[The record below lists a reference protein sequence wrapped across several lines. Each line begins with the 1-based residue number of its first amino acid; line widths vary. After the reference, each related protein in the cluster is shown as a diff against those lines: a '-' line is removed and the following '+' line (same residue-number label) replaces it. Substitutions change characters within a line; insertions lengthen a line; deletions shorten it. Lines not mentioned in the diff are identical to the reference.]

1 MEHVRQSIISR
12 ERDSRTHQSSSTS
25 ATSSSQQSSYS
36 SNVNRSTARYDDSR
50 SQVIRDAQDRQGY
63 YVEDAFGG
71 RRFIDGPPQQN
82 TEGRELEIQ
91 SIPDSNAPST
101 PSEQPPS
108 QKQAAPTSQPAY
120 ETKPKTTYSPRK
132 HNVRIVGGKLF
143 HVEDDVEGPISI
155 QYIGDHPNPGTRG
168 YHVAKSSYPPPGKPR
183 DGTSAGGQRMHFI
196 A

>member
-12 ERDSRTHQSSSTS
+12 ERDSRTHQSSTTS

-50 SQVIRDAQDRQGY
+50 SQLDAQDRQGY

-71 RRFIDGPPQQN
+71 RRYIDGPPQQN
-82 TEGRELEIQ
+82 NEGRELEIQ

-101 PSEQPPS
+101 TSEQPPA
-108 QKQAAPTSQPAY
+108 QTQAAPTSQPAY

>member
-12 ERDSRTHQSSSTS
+12 ERDSRTHQSSTTS
-25 ATSSSQQSSYS
+25 ATNSSQQSSYS

-50 SQVIRDAQDRQGY
+50 SQLDAQDRQGY

-71 RRFIDGPPQQN
+71 RRYIDGPPQQN
-82 TEGRELEIQ
+82 NEGRDLEIQ

-101 PSEQPPS
+101 HSEQPPA
-108 QKQAAPTSQPAY
+108 QKQATPTSQPAY